1 MTTEEQQK
9 GTALKVAV
17 LARCK
22 ERLGE
27 QLQVILNSLQKLR
40 DSKTSETK
48 SSAGDKFETGRAMLQ
63 LEENNLRQQLAAVRA
78 NEELLDKATRQPESD
93 AAAIGSLVAT
103 DRGLYLLAAGL
114 GKVTE
119 RGRVVYCVSPA
130 SPIGRRLVGKRV
142 GDKFLFN
149 DTTFTIR
156 GLA

>member
-1 MTTEEQQK
+1 MTAEEQAEGVVLKNAILEQCK
-9 GTALKVAV
+9 QQLAEQLKV
-17 LARCK
+17 
-22 ERLGE
+22 
-27 QLQVILNSLQKLR
+27 ILDSLNKLR
-40 DSKTSETK
+40 ESKTSETK

-78 NEELLDKATRQPESD
+78 NEELLDKAIRQPEST

-114 GKVTE
+114 GKLTE

-130 SPIGRRLVGKRV
+130 SPIGQRLVGKIV
-142 GDKFLFN
+142 GGRFLFN
-149 DTTFTIR
+149 ETTFTVL